1 MIKYLILILLALI
14 VFPIVILFVKK
25 IELKA
30 KLMFLVGGFLIA
42 LLGLLVQSTLSF
54 YYALLIIVGLTFVV
68 AVVFTKQF
76 ETQKLAEEEA
86 HIYVPKNIKEAVEK
100 PTQSYGEPKPKPP
113 IKAQVELELAPTT
126 VTEVNNDDWLKPTK
140 KEDQ

>member
-54 YYALLIIVGLTFVV
+54 YYALLIIFGLTFVV

-100 PTQSYGEPKPKPP
+100 PTQSYDEPKPT

-126 VTEVNNDDWLKPTK
+126 ETELNNDDWLKPTK

>member
-1 MIKYLILILLALI
+1 MIKYLILLLLALI

-25 IELKA
+25 IELKT

-54 YYALLIIVGLTFVV
+54 YYAILIIFGLTFAG

-76 ETQKLAEEEA
+76 ESQKLAEEEA

-100 PTQSYGEPKPKPP
+100 PPQSYGQPKPT
-113 IKAQVELELAPTT
+113 IKTQVELELAPTT
-126 VTEVNNDDWLKPTK
+126 VTEVKNDDWLKPTIK
-140 KEDQ
+140 GDQ

>member
-1 MIKYLILILLALI
+1 MIKYLTLLLLTLI

-25 IELKA
+25 IELKT
-30 KLMFLVGGFLIA
+30 KMMFLVGGFLIA

-54 YYALLIIVGLTFVV
+54 YYALLIIIGLTFVV

-100 PTQSYGEPKPKPP
+100 PSKSYGEPKPTM
-113 IKAQVELELAPTT
+113 KAQVELELAPTT
-126 VTEVNNDDWLKPTK
+126 ETEVNNDDWLKPTK

>member
-1 MIKYLILILLALI
+1 MIKYLILLLLALI

-25 IELKA
+25 IELKT

-54 YYALLIIVGLTFVV
+54 YYALLIIIGLTFVV

-76 ETQKLAEEEA
+76 ETRKLAEEEA

-100 PTQSYGEPKPKPP
+100 PTQSYGQPKPT

-126 VTEVNNDDWLKPTK
+126 VTEVNNDDWLKPSK

>member
-1 MIKYLILILLALI
+1 MIKYLILLLLALI

-25 IELKA
+25 IELKT

-42 LLGLLVQSTLSF
+42 LLGLLVHSTFSF
-54 YYALLIIVGLTFVV
+54 YYALLIIIGLTFVV

-100 PTQSYGEPKPKPP
+100 PTQSYGQPKPT
-113 IKAQVELELAPTT
+113 IKTQVELELAPTT
-126 VTEVNNDDWLKPTK
+126 VTEVKNDDWLKPTIK
-140 KEDQ
+140 GDQ

>member
-1 MIKYLILILLALI
+1 MH
-14 VFPIVILFVKK
+14 
-25 IELKA
+25 
-30 KLMFLVGGFLIA
+30 
-42 LLGLLVQSTLSF
+42 STFSF
-54 YYALLIIVGLTFVV
+54 YYALLIIIGLTFVV

-100 PTQSYGEPKPKPP
+100 PTQSYGQPKPT
-113 IKAQVELELAPTT
+113 IKTQVELELAPTT

>member
-1 MIKYLILILLALI
+1 MIKYLILLLLALI

-25 IELKA
+25 IELKT

-42 LLGLLVQSTLSF
+42 LLGLLVHSTFSF
-54 YYALLIIVGLTFVV
+54 YYALLIIIGLTFVV

-100 PTQSYGEPKPKPP
+100 PTQSYGQPKPT
-113 IKAQVELELAPTT
+113 IKTQVELELAPTT

>member
-1 MIKYLILILLALI
+1 MIKYLILLLLALI

-25 IELKA
+25 IDLKT
-30 KLMFLVGGFLIA
+30 KLIFLVGGFLIA
-42 LLGLLVQSTLSF
+42 LLGLLVQSALSF
-54 YYALLIIVGLTFVV
+54 YYALLIIIGLTFAS

-100 PTQSYGEPKPKPP
+100 PTQSYAEPKPTF
-113 IKAQVELELAPTT
+113 KAQVELELAPTT

>member
-1 MIKYLILILLALI
+1 MKFLMLILVALI

-25 IELKA
+25 VDLKT
-30 KLMFLVGGFLIA
+30 KLMFLTGGLLIA

-54 YYALLIIVGLTFVV
+54 YYALLIMIGLTFAG

-100 PTQSYGEPKPKPP
+100 PTQSYVGPKPTT
-113 IKAQVELELAPTT
+113 KAQVQLELASTT
-126 VTEVNNDDWLKPTK
+126 VTEVKNDDWLKPSK
-140 KEDQ
+140 KENQ

>member
-1 MIKYLILILLALI
+1 MKFLMLILVALI

-25 IELKA
+25 VDLKT
-30 KLMFLVGGFLIA
+30 KLMFLTGGLLIA

-54 YYALLIIVGLTFVV
+54 YYALLIMIGLTFAG

-100 PTQSYGEPKPKPP
+100 PTQSYVGPKPTN
-113 IKAQVELELAPTT
+113 KAQVELELASTT
-126 VTEVNNDDWLKPTK
+126 VTEVKNDDWLKPSK
-140 KEDQ
+140 KENQ

>member
-1 MIKYLILILLALI
+1 MIKYLILLLLALI

-25 IELKA
+25 VELKT
-30 KLMFLVGGFLIA
+30 KLMFLLGGFLIA

-100 PTQSYGEPKPKPP
+100 PTQSYVEPKPTF
-113 IKAQVELELAPTT
+113 KAQVELELASTT